1 MADPSVSGGTALL
14 ILDMMNTLAF
24 PGAERLRPAAEAAAK
39 AIRTLRDQADAAE
52 VPVLYVND
60 NHGDWHDSRED
71 LIARCL
77 EPACAGRT
85 IAEMLQPRDQDLF
98 VIKPQFSGFYATNLP
113 VILPQL
119 GIGRLIVT
127 GVAADICVL
136 FTAADAHMRE
146 YALWVPA
153 DAVAS
158 EDPQRTK
165 WALEIMQGSMKA
177 DTRATTGQALRSWL
191 DATAT
196 GDC

>member
-24 PGAERLRPAAEAAAK
+24 PGAERLRPAAEAAAR
-39 AIRTLRDQADAAE
+39 AIRSLRDQADAAE

-77 EPACAGRT
+77 EPDCAGRT
-85 IAEMLQPRDQDLF
+85 IAESLRPRDRDLF

-119 GIGRLIVT
+119 GVGRLIVT

-136 FTAADAHMRE
+136 FTAGDAHMRD
-146 YALWVPA
+146 YDLWIPA

-158 EDPQRTK
+158 EDPQRTE
-165 WALEIMQGSMKA
+165 WALEIMRSSMNA
-177 DTRATTGQALRSWL
+177 DTSPSDRRPLSDWL
-191 DATAT
+191 DATAAS
-196 GDC
+196 

>member
-24 PGAERLRPAAEAAAK
+24 PGAERLRPAAEAAAR
-39 AIRTLRDQADAAE
+39 AIRSLRDQADAAE
-52 VPVLYVND
+52 VPVRYVND
-60 NHGDWHDSRED
+60 NHGDWHDSREA

-77 EPACAGRT
+77 EPDCAGRT
-85 IAEMLQPRDQDLF
+85 IAESLRPRDRDLF

-119 GIGRLIVT
+119 GVGRLIVT

-136 FTAADAHMRE
+136 FTAADAHMRD
-146 YALWVPA
+146 YDLWIPA

-158 EDPQRTK
+158 EDPQRTE
-165 WALEIMQGSMKA
+165 WALEIMRSSMNA
-177 DTRATTGQALRSWL
+177 DTSPSDRRPPSDWL
-191 DATAT
+191 DATAAS
-196 GDC
+196 

>member
-24 PGAERLRPAAEAAAK
+24 PGAERLRPATEAAAR
-39 AIRTLRDQADAAE
+39 AIRSLRDQADAAE

-77 EPACAGRT
+77 EPECAGRT
-85 IAEMLQPRDQDLF
+85 IAESLRPRDRDLF

-119 GIGRLIVT
+119 GVGRLIVT

-136 FTAADAHMRE
+136 FTAADAHMRD
-146 YALWVPA
+146 YDLWIPA

-158 EDPQRTK
+158 EDPQRTE
-165 WALEIMQGSMKA
+165 WALEIMRSSMNA
-177 DTRATTGQALRSWL
+177 DTSPSDRRPLSDWL
-191 DATAT
+191 DATAAS
-196 GDC
+196 

>member
-24 PGAERLRPAAEAAAK
+24 PGAERLRPAAEAAAA
-39 AIRTLRDQADAAE
+39 AIRALRDEADAAE

-77 EPACAGRT
+77 EPDCAGRT
-85 IAEMLQPRDQDLF
+85 IAETLRPRAKDLF

-119 GIGRLIVT
+119 GVGRLIVT

-136 FTAADAHMRE
+136 FTAADAHMRD
-146 YALWVPA
+146 YDLWVPA
-153 DAVAS
+153 DTVAS
-158 EDPQRTK
+158 EDAQHTQ
-165 WALEIMQGSMKA
+165 WALEIMHGSMKA
-177 DTRATTGQALRSWL
+177 NTRPTTEQRLDTWL
-191 DATAT
+191 DATASARA
-196 GDC
+196 